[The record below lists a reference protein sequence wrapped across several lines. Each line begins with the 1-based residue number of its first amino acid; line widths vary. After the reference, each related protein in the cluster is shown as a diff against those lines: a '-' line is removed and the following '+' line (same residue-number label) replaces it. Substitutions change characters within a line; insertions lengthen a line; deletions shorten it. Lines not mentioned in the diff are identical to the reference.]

1 MKFLSRI
8 IDYCNVMSKYGH
20 HSHVTDLSRSER
32 KELAQFCLEYCLVNI
47 GVSKRKG
54 IPTFSIVKGKTVGTF
69 GQYCPVKKKV
79 YVYYDECKT
88 VGKFI
93 STFIHEFTHHTQ
105 DLKNY
110 DKILSRVGYEN
121 HPLEIE
127 ANEVAKEY
135 KQDCLERFRKYIM
148 SYE

>member
-1 MKFLSRI
+1 MSRI

-20 HSHVTDLSRSER
+20 YSHVTDLSRSER
-32 KELAQFCLEYCLVNI
+32 RELAQFCLDYCLENI
-47 GVSKRKG
+47 GLPKRKP
-54 IPTFSIVKGKTVGTF
+54 IPKFTIVKGKVQDTF
-69 GQYCPVKKKV
+69 GMYHENKI
-79 YVYYDECKT
+79 YVYYNECGT

-105 DLKNY
+105 NLKNY

-135 KQDCLERFRKYIM
+135 KQDCLEQFRKYIM
-148 SYE
+148 SNE